1 MELQAP
7 SPLFSTLTPLFRNEG
22 VVPDVQVQIE
32 MKEPA
37 FLQGI
42 FNYCELCVSS
52 EHSERA
58 VKPL

>member
-1 MELQAP
+1 MKEPIFTA
-7 SPLFSTLTPLFRNEG
+7 TKNGRKGKMMG

-37 FLQGI
+37 FLRGI